1 MFASASKCC
10 LTPNS
15 TCIHSRAHQTGDRF
29 VPGLILDTD
38 QGPRFVPG
46 KVIEVNGKVI
56 FVPGQVVET
65 DNGRCQSIVARPLYS
80 HTIYLMNQL
89 IDEILCIPDRSQICS
104 HRFECQ

>member
-1 MFASASKCC
+1 MLILASKCC

-15 TCIHSRAHQTGDRF
+15 NCIHSRAHQTGDRF

-65 DNGRCQSIVARPLYS
+65 DNGGCQKIVARL
-80 HTIYLMNQL
+80 HAFNLLDEL
-89 IDEILCIPDRSQICS
+89 IDRRNSLYPG
-104 HRFECQ
+104 